1 MTQTKYVNMDGS
13 IRLTLLEAE
22 NLYGLLAT
30 TLRNLDTADSV
41 WGSKSNVRSAESA
54 ERKLV
59 RAILRA
65 RNG

>member
-1 MTQTKYVNMDGS
+1 MTQTKYVEMDGS

-30 TLRNLDTADSV
+30 TLRSLDTADRV
-41 WGSKSNVRSAESA
+41 WGSESNVKSAENA
-54 ERKLV
+54 EKKLV

-65 RNG
+65 RKG

>member
-1 MTQTKYVNMDGS
+1 MSQTKYVEMDGS

-30 TLRNLDTADSV
+30 TLRNLDTADHV
-41 WGSKSNVRSAESA
+41 WGTESNVRSAENA

-65 RNG
+65 RKS

>member
-30 TLRNLDTADSV
+30 TLRNLDTADRV
-41 WGSKSNVRSAESA
+41 WGSKNNVRSAENA

-59 RAILRA
+59 RAILRS